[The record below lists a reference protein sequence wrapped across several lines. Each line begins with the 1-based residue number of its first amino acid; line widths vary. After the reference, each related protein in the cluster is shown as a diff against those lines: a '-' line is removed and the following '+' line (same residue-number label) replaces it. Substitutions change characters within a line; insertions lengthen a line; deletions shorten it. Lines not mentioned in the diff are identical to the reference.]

1 MHIKSVTLSNFRSF
15 KQQPEIQ
22 PFSPEMNCVVGR
34 NGSGKSN
41 LFDAVQFVLGCPKFW
56 SLRTEE
62 RQALLHE
69 GSGSAAV
76 SAFVEIV
83 FDNSDNRFSLD
94 ADEVVLRRTIGHK
107 KDEFFLQRKRAT
119 KNEIMSLL
127 EGAGFS
133 KSNPYFIVQQGKVN
147 ALCTMSDSERLALLK
162 EVAGTTVYDEKKEE
176 SLVKME
182 ENAASIEKINET
194 LEYMENKLEELR
206 GEKEELGEYQKLD
219 RERRAVEYTLY
230 DKELRR
236 AREGLDEIEHARNE
250 ALERS
255 TALAEEV
262 RGVHDGIL
270 GEQGKKKAREG
281 ALRRNLVYLKSGAS
295 HVCRANHALALEAEF
310 LYLVLQPLIFIATD
324 LVSNSL
330 EKDKTNAMTHKTKL
344 DLEVQEIEEQL
355 QQGSELMASNKRE
368 LKKLN
373 EEIARVET
381 ELNNTVQPAY
391 EEAKKV
397 MAEMTHERDE
407 ARKQMDGL
415 YAKQGRGKQFRTKK
429 DRDAHLK
436 VQIQELRV
444 AKSEKENLLN
454 EKRDKLSSLR
464 KSLASEKKE
473 SESKSKELTEKS
485 KLLADLKRSIEEKK
499 RVRNE
504 MADSRKEQWRSI
516 NEISDRVQEAR
527 EASRKALYDMRK
539 SMPRATSMGLD
550 ALKHIV
556 VQEKLT
562 VGVEYF
568 GLVVENFSLTDPKYA
583 TAVEVAAQ
591 NSLFH
596 IIVDTDATAARLMAR
611 LEKDK
616 LGRVTFLPLNQLSVE
631 NVHYPDST
639 DVAPLMEEC
648 VVFDPTVRKA
658 MEHVFARKLL
668 ARSVDVAST
677 WSTRSNMDAITL
689 DGDLCSRRG
698 ALTGGFVDQS
708 KSRLQAHFEL
718 KRTEDVLKQ
727 LEREHREMK
736 EKTTSVDQQVSSI
749 MGEVQRLEAKHAN
762 LDHLMSRIEDEVSKL
777 QNTMERHSKQIQ
789 QIEEEIP
796 SMETQITSFDGQIDR
811 LQNEIGT
818 VLTST
823 LSEEEQELLDQAKAT
838 QARLDKE
845 IDEHTSVLEDATIK
859 RQNLQSLLED
869 NLIKR
874 RNELTESSSRIR
886 PGSDNAS
893 AMQAQRKEEL
903 EQKKRELEEATRA
916 FDDVE
921 KQLAEAKSIDE
932 NLRSEIATIKNDLEK
947 LKTQDAKYQK
957 ELEETHES
965 QEKLLNKRS
974 MCIQKRED
982 YMRKIQELGSLPP
995 AAELTAFNQ
1004 KSISALM
1011 KSLDDINRQL
1021 KKYSHVNKK
1030 AFDQFVNFS
1039 EQRDSLLKRKEELD
1053 EGGLKVKELIESLDR
1068 KKDEAINRT
1077 FRGVSAHF
1085 KDVFKEL
1092 VPNGAGELIMRT
1104 AMDEGD
1110 AETDEE
1116 DDERDLN
1123 NPDVSLYRGVGVKV
1137 RFSRSSE
1144 NFMMSQL
1151 SGGQKALVAMALIF
1165 AIQRCDP
1172 APFYL
1177 FDELDQAL
1185 DSTYRAAV
1193 ASLIKRQA
1201 TPSDDPENP
1210 RESTQF
1216 ICSTFRPE
1224 LVAAANRCFG
1234 ISHQNKVSSLH
1245 LLSKNDALHFIANL
1259 MSEEEAVGEVTSLA
1273 TSKAVGSRESTSS
1286 KKRKVADESADEQYA
1301 TDAESASP

>member
-1 MHIKSVTLSNFRSF
+1 
-15 KQQPEIQ
+15 
-22 PFSPEMNCVVGR
+22 
-34 NGSGKSN
+34 
-41 LFDAVQFVLGCPKFW
+41 
-56 SLRTEE
+56 
-62 RQALLHE
+62 
-69 GSGSAAV
+69 
-76 SAFVEIV
+76 
-83 FDNSDNRFSLD
+83 
-94 ADEVVLRRTIGHK
+94 
-107 KDEFFLQRKRAT
+107 
-119 KNEIMSLL
+119 MSLL

-147 ALCTMSDSERLALLK
+147 ALCTMSDGERLQLLK

-176 SLVKME
+176 SLTKME
-182 ENAASIEKINET
+182 ENAASIEKIDET
-194 LEYMENKLEELR
+194 LEYMDNRLEDLR
-206 GEKEELGEYQKLD
+206 GEKEELTQYQKLD
-219 RERRAVEYTLY
+219 RDRRSVEYTLY

-236 AREGLDEIEHARNE
+236 AREALDEIEHQRNE
-250 ALERS
+250 AVDRLSELSEEARSMHERIMS
-255 TALAEEV
+255 VQANQKT
-262 RGVHDGIL
+262 
-270 GEQGKKKAREG
+270 KSN
-281 ALRRNLVYLKSGAS
+281 ALRRNQVYLKG
-295 HVCRANHALALEAEF
+295 
-310 LYLVLQPLIFIATD
+310 
-324 LVSNSL
+324 L
-330 EKDKTNAMTHKTKL
+330 EKDKTTAMTLRTKL
-344 DLEVQEIEEQL
+344 DLECQDIEEQL
-355 QQGSELMASNKRE
+355 QQGSEIMAFNKRE

-373 EEIARVET
+373 EEIAEVET
-381 ELNNTVQPAY
+381 ELSETIQPAY
-391 EEAKKV
+391 DEAKATMV
-397 MAEMTHERDE
+397 TMTNERDE
-407 ARKQMDGL
+407 ARKQMEGL

-429 DRDAHLK
+429 DRDVHLRA
-436 VQIQELRV
+436 QIEELRL
-444 AKSEKENLLN
+444 AKSEKEEWLN

-464 KSLASEKKE
+464 KSLVTEKKE
-473 SESKSKELTEKS
+473 SEAKRKDLQAKS
-485 KLLADLKRSIEEKK
+485 KLLENMKRDVDEKK

-504 MADSRKEQWRSI
+504 MADSRKEQWRTI
-516 NEISDRVQEAR
+516 NELSDKVSEAR
-527 EASRKALYDMRK
+527 ETSRKALYDMKK

-568 GLVVENFSLTDPKYA
+568 GLVVENFDLTDPKYQ

-596 IIVDTDATAARLMAR
+596 IIVDTDATAAKLMAR

-616 LGRVTFLPLNQLSVE
+616 LGRVTFLPLNQL
-631 NVHYPDST
+631 NVDNVRYPDSN
-639 DVAPLMEEC
+639 DVAPLMEQC
-648 VVFDPTVRKA
+648 ITFDPAVRRA

-708 KSRLQAHFEL
+708 KSRLHAHFKL
-718 KRTEDVLKQ
+718 KRTEGTLKQ
-727 LEREHREMK
+727 LEKKHREIK
-736 EKTTSVDQQVSSI
+736 EKANVVDQQVSNI
-749 MGEVQRLEAKHAN
+749 MGEVQRLEAKYAN
-762 LDHLMSRIEDEVSKL
+762 LDHMMSRTEDEVTKL
-777 QNTMERHSKQIQ
+777 EKATERHTMQVQ
-789 QIEEEIP
+789 EIEESIP
-796 SMETQITSFDGQIDR
+796 ATETQITSLDGQIER
-811 LQNEIGT
+811 LEAEMGT
-818 VLTST
+818 ELTST
-823 LSEEEQELLDQAKAT
+823 LSDEEQELLDQLKAT
-838 QARLDKE
+838 QTRLDSE
-845 IDEHTSVLEDATIK
+845 IDEHTQVLEDATIK
-859 RQNLQSLLED
+859 RQKLQSLLED
-869 NLIKR
+869 NLMKR
-874 RNELTESSSRIR
+874 RNEITESSSRVR
-886 PGSDNAS
+886 PGATNAS
-893 AMQAQRKEEL
+893 ASQAQLKDEL
-903 EQKKRELEEATRA
+903 EQKKRELEEATQAADEVQR
-916 FDDVE
+916 
-921 KQLAEAKSIDE
+921 QLDE
-932 NLRSEIATIKNDLEK
+932 VKATDESLRSDIVKIKNDLEK
-947 LKTQDAKYQK
+947 LKTQDAAYQK
-957 ELEETHES
+957 ELEES
-965 QEKLLNKRS
+965 SSGQEKLLNKRS

-995 AAELTAFNQ
+995 AAELTAFNK
-1004 KSISALM
+1004 KSIPALM
-1011 KSLDDINRQL
+1011 KSLEDINKSL

-1039 EQRDSLLKRKEELD
+1039 EQRDSLIKRKEELD

-1104 AMDEGD
+1104 AMDEGG
-1110 AETDEE
+1110 AETDNEE
-1116 DDERDLN
+1116 DASDPN

-1137 RFSRSSE
+1137 RFSRVGE

-1234 ISHQNKVSSLH
+1234 ISHQNKVSTLH

-1273 TSKAVGSRESTSS
+1273 TSHAVGSRASKTS
-1286 KKRKVADESADEQYA
+1286 KKRKAVKAVADEEEEEEEEADG
-1301 TDAESASP
+1301 DESVSP